1 MKKVYISPA
10 MDVTH
15 MVATQMLAASITSIS
30 VNGSD
35 DVIVIGDDDETP
47 TEADV
52 KGDLFGGDLFE

>member
-35 DVIVIGDDDETP
+35 DVIEIGDGETP